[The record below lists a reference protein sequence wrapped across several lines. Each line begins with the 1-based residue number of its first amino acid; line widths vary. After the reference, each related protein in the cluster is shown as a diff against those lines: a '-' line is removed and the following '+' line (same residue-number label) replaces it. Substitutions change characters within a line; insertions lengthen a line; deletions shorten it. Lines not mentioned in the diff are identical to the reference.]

1 MIAGRSIVIRAATV
15 RDLKAIW
22 EIEEA
27 SYATPWPKET
37 FFVDITFNGD
47 AKYFVALLDRHIAG
61 FIGAWFKEGKL
72 HIVNVATHPA
82 SRGQGVARQLV
93 LFVLAL
99 ARDLKMDS
107 AFLEV
112 RRSNI
117 AAQKLYE
124 GLGFGVTGLRPMY
137 YPDNMEDG
145 LVMTKELDS
154 AHSGD

>member
-1 MIAGRSIVIRAATV
+1 VTLTRSIMLRAASV

-27 SYATPWPKET
+27 SYAAPWPKET

-47 AKYFVALLDRHIAG
+47 AKYFVALVDKRIVG
-61 FIGAWFKEGKL
+61 FIGGWFKEGKL

-82 SRGQGVARQLV
+82 SRKSGVAKQLV
-93 LFVLAL
+93 LFLLDL
-99 ARDLKMDS
+99 ARDLKMES

-112 RRSNI
+112 RRSNV

-124 GLGFGVTGLRPMY
+124 GLGFAVTGLRSMY
-137 YPDNMEDG
+137 YPDNLEDG
-145 LVMTKELDS
+145 LLMTKELRS
-154 AHSGD
+154 AHTGD

>member
-1 MIAGRSIVIRAATV
+1 MISGRAIVVRAASV

-47 AKYFVALLDRHIAG
+47 AKYFVALLDKHIVG
-61 FIGAWFKEGKL
+61 FIGGWFKDGKL
-72 HIVNVATHPA
+72 HIVNVATHPS
-82 SRGQGVARQLV
+82 SRGLGIARQLV
-93 LFVLAL
+93 CFLLDL
-99 ARDLKMDS
+99 ARDLKMGS

-112 RRSNI
+112 RRSNA

-124 GLGFGVTGLRPMY
+124 GLGFSVTGLKQMY

-145 LVMTKELDS
+145 LLMTKELDS
-154 AHSGD
+154 AYPGD

>member
-1 MIAGRSIVIRAATV
+1 MISEQPITVRAASIK
-15 RDLKAIW
+15 DLKAIW
-22 EIEEA
+22 DIEEA

-47 AKYFVALLDRHIAG
+47 AKYFVALIDKRIVG
-61 FIGAWFKEGKL
+61 FIGGWFKEGKL

-82 SRGQGVARQLV
+82 FRRRGVAGILV
-93 LFVLAL
+93 SFLLDLAV
-99 ARDLKMDS
+99 DLKAES

-112 RRSNI
+112 RKSNS

-124 GLGFGVTGLRPMY
+124 ELGFSTTGLKPMY

-145 LVMTKELDS
+145 LVMTKELCG